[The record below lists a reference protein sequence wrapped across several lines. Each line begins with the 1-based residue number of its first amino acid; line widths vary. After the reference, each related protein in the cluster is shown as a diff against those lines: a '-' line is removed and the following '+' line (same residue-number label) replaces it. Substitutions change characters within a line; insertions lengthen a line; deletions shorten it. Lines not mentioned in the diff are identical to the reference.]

1 MICDHEGRVVA
12 ALSTK
17 LWCPFVPLEAEAM
30 AFMEAIDFTWD
41 VGIRDAHF
49 ESDSLVVCDAL
60 RGLST
65 PLVGISNIVSN
76 MCLRLQYFRFVQV
89 SHVKRLGNKPDH
101 ILTQYAR
108 DLDSYVTWVEK
119 NLVFL
124 ESTLTHDILNL
135 SSSE

>member
-1 MICDHEGRVVA
+1 MLILKVI
-12 ALSTK
+12 L
-17 LWCPFVPLEAEAM
+17 LWYVIL
-30 AFMEAIDFTWD
+30 
-41 VGIRDAHF
+41 
-49 ESDSLVVCDAL
+49 L

-65 PLVGISNIVSN
+65 PLVGISNIVSS

-89 SHVKRLGNKPDH
+89 SNVKQLGNKPVH
-101 ILTQYAR
+101 ILTQYTR

-135 SSSE
+135 STQVT